1 MDTRDFRP
9 GLSETEMVKPTRLLS
24 CSLLFLPLFLSPSPC
39 CSVSL
44 IISLSLSYY
53 FFLRFSLL
61 LALSSCSIP
70 LLCYL
75 NLSFPPRAIVYS
87 VLVVIPDILN
97 ANPCLYICCVYRVIR
112 CSENPCFKERGRATE
127 SRV

>member
-24 CSLLFLPLFLSPSPC
+24 CSLLFLSLFLSPSPC

-70 LLCYL
+70 FLCYL

-87 VLVVIPDILN
+87 VLVVIPVHTQRKSLSLHMLRVSCDPMLGESM
-97 ANPCLYICCVYRVIR
+97 LQREGQSYR
-112 CSENPCFKERGRATE
+112 K
-127 SRV
+127 